1 MQPPSKAKNVGRLA
15 LRAIGAIGA
24 VAKFAYRVVRMLVVL
39 LLKIVAFELE
49 SDAASRRHQRQ
60 RENDEIRRLRLAQ
73 LRRNSY
79 KN

>member
-1 MQPPSKAKNVGRLA
+1 MQPPSKAKNVARLA
-15 LRAIGAIGA
+15 LRAIGA
-24 VAKFAYRVVRMLVVL
+24 VVKLAYRVVRMVL
-39 LLKIVAFELE
+39 KLILKIVVFLLE
-49 SDAASRRHQRQ
+49 NDAASRKHQRQ

>member
-1 MQPPSKAKNVGRLA
+1 MQPPSKAKNVA
-15 LRAIGAIGA
+15 LRAIGA
-24 VAKFAYRVVRMLVVL
+24 VAKFAYRVVRMVL
-39 LLKIVAFELE
+39 KLILKIIVFLLE
-49 SDAASRRHQRQ
+49 NDAASRRHQRQ